1 MKVRASSRKEIER
14 AKKEVMHEATVLS
27 ELRDHPGIPH
37 LFGVCSE
44 QVPFYLVLQHH
55 AVEGHSITLLKAVT
69 NGLVTDVS
77 MHVKILKQTGRILLF
92 LHSNGY
98 LHNDLK
104 GNNVVLDGVN
114 LDAILIDFGKS
125 KQISKTKLLKPKVHV
140 KEVSQRYPHIV
151 PELHCGGKQ
160 STSSDV
166 YSFGAS
172 IHRVLK
178 DGKFDIPIQG
188 AQKNARN

>member
-1 MKVRASSRKEIER
+1 MKVRDSSRKEIER

-44 QVPFYLVLQHH
+44 QAPFYLVLQHH

-92 LHSNGY
+92 
-98 LHNDLK
+98 LK